1 MLLTPADRP
10 LKELVSE
17 LGHDTGLLVRQEI
30 ALAKAELKQKVVRA
44 AKGAATIGIAAFVA
58 YTGVLAIL
66 AAVVLILIALGV
78 VAWLAALIVGV
89 VVVLAGYLLAQHGR
103 RTLARSDAEERS

>member
-1 MLLTPADRP
+1 MLLTPTDRP

-30 ALAKAELKQKVVRA
+30 ALVKAELKQQVTRA
-44 AKGAATIGIAAFVA
+44 AKGVATLGVAALVA
-58 YTGVLAIL
+58 YAGVLAIL

-78 VAWLAALIVGV
+78 AAWLAALVVGV
-89 VVVLAGYLLAQHGR
+89 VVVVAAYVLAQRGLR
-103 RTLARSDAEERS
+103 GLS